1 VHLRPPTLPSRQ
13 EQDEPEPKL
22 IPSLDTPL
30 PSTSLLS
37 QPSVYFF
44 LGIVFLVAPV
54 ALFVWLRS
62 ERYGALRAK
71 RELYRFFGREIRK
84 GAVRSDGG
92 AKYQKVES
100 AGGP

>member
-1 VHLRPPTLPSRQ
+1 
-13 EQDEPEPKL
+13 
-22 IPSLDTPL
+22 
-30 PSTSLLS
+30 LS

-44 LGIVFLVAPV
+44 LGIVFLVSPV

-84 GAVRSDGG
+84 GG
-92 AKYQKVES
+92 AGSSGVGKYQKVERD
-100 AGGP
+100 GGP